1 MSKIPLLRGRA
12 AARWAC
18 AALAWALGLA
28 AAQAAE
34 PAAAAADSPWGF
46 NLSTY
51 LWLTGLKGD
60 FSTQSKYQSYDLN
73 FIDIVD
79 KSSRVPLGFMG
90 RLEAHYQR
98 FGLYVDGIYFNLKLK
113 PALDRLGNGLD
124 TQLGLMDY
132 GLSYRIF
139 GPSAAEMSLWRD
151 KKAPNRLDVYAGA
164 RTLWLDNQVSASGPF
179 GAFQPGASSSKS
191 FTSPVLGGRL
201 IVDFSPSWFVFL
213 DGNFGGFGAQN
224 VDFTGSLMG
233 VVGYKTSVF
242 GLPASLEA
250 GYKALKYKVDSG
262 SLAVNATLNGPFVG
276 FTGYW

>member
-1 MSKIPLLRGRA
+1 MRLDLRNKA
-12 AARWAC
+12 AARL
-18 AALAWALGLA
+18 LAGAVLAGALGLPS
-28 AAQAAE
+28 AQAGE
-34 PAAAAADSPWGF
+34 PAPAAGSPWGF

-51 LWLTGLKGD
+51 LWLPGLKGD
-60 FSTQSKYQSYDLN
+60 FSTQSKYQSFNLN

-90 RLEAHYQR
+90 RLDADYQH
-98 FGLYVDGIYFNLKLK
+98 FGFYVDGTYMNLKLK

-124 TQLGLMDY
+124 TELGLMDY
-132 GLSYRIF
+132 GLTYRIF
-139 GPSAAEMSLWRD
+139 GPSLAEMRQWRD

-164 RTLWLDNQVSASGPF
+164 RTLWLDNSVSASGPF
-179 GAFQPGASSSKS
+179 GWFQPGVSSSKS
-191 FTSPVLGGRL
+191 FTSPLLGGRI
-201 IVDFSPSWFVFL
+201 IVDLSPRWFALL

-242 GLPASLEA
+242 GVPATLEG

-262 SLAVNATLNGPFVG
+262 SLSANATLNGPFIG
-276 FTGYW
+276 FTGHW